1 MNDIAFAWGI
11 GAVCGS
17 RSMLGPAL
25 VANTLAPGPARGL
38 TKIVAAVEMLADKS
52 AHVGARTD
60 ALPLTGRVATGA
72 LSAAACAAPGRRLR
86 AAAAGAAG
94 ALAFAYGLYH
104 LRRFVT
110 GRLGVPDAA
119 AGLSEDA
126 LAMAMGGLLL
136 RHR

>member
-60 ALPLTGRVATGA
+60 ALPLTGRLATGA
-72 LSAAACAAPGRRLR
+72 LSAAACAAPGRRRRIERRR
-86 AAAAGAAG
+86 AGDGHGRTAPAAPVRRTGV
-94 ALAFAYGLYH
+94 LA
-104 LRRFVT
+104 RR
-110 GRLGVPDAA
+110 
-119 AGLSEDA
+119 
-126 LAMAMGGLLL
+126 LL
-136 RHR
+136 

>member
-25 VANTLAPGPARGL
+25 VANTLATGPARGL

-60 ALPLTGRVATGA
+60 ALPLTGRLATGA
-72 LSAAACAAPGRRLR
+72 LQ
-86 AAAAGAAG
+86 AGPHRPQ
-94 ALAFAYGLYH
+94 F
-104 LRRFVT
+104 RDT
-110 GRLGVPDAA
+110 GRTRGLCPDAA
-119 AGLSEDA
+119 CRAIAGRIPRRRSY
-126 LAMAMGGLLL
+126 
-136 RHR
+136 